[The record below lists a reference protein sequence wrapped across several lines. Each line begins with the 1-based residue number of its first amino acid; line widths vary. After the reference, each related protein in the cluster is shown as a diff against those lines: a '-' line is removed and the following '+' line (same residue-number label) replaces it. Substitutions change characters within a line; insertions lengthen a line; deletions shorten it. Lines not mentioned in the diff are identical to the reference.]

1 MHAINSGCLARGF
14 MRPMIFLPRDL
25 LASDV
30 HGQEKRA
37 FWVSASNVLDKTIPF
52 DDDLDAPNENNIRFR
67 CSLLRAVLMSH
78 SLKVVRGLILRDRF
92 LWWPPAKRHPNSQ
105 DKLGGPLDWT
115 HIAKYAP
122 RQSFKKT
129 AWGAPTLFLQ
139 VSRDSWFVHLKYE
152 LHFQRGTVV
161 FVPLAV
167 NDIDIDFAVSSVSPS
182 LQKAS
187 VSSEKE
193 RNKIT
198 WKIIQTTDSSGVT
211 SLDIFPASTSIRS
224 ALSNSFRLESKGYT
238 VHPAYKDH
246 ARTMIFSL
254 IWPIIWWSH

>member
-122 RQSFKKT
+122 RQSFKKLHEEHQPCSCKFPGILDSCT
-129 AWGAPTLFLQ
+129 WNTSCTFREEQSFLSLLPLTTLTLT
-139 VSRDSWFVHLKYE
+139 L
-152 LHFQRGTVV
+152 L
-161 FVPLAV
+161 
-167 NDIDIDFAVSSVSPS
+167 SV
-182 LQKAS
+182 
-187 VSSEKE
+187 
-193 RNKIT
+193 
-198 WKIIQTTDSSGVT
+198 
-211 SLDIFPASTSIRS
+211 
-224 ALSNSFRLESKGYT
+224 ALVRL
-238 VHPAYKDH
+238 YKKH
-246 ARTMIFSL
+246 RCQARKRETK
-254 IWPIIWWSH
+254 